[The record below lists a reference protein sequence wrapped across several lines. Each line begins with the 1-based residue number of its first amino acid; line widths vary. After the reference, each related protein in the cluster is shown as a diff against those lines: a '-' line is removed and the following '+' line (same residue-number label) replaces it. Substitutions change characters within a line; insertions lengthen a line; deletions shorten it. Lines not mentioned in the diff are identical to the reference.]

1 MNRIYLDNNA
11 TTRPLPEV
19 VDAVQ
24 QGLERC
30 WANPSSIH
38 RAGQEARQRVDRAR
52 ESVAA
57 LVGAKT
63 PDITFTSGGTEAAN
77 LAILAALRAR
87 APRRLVVTSA
97 VEHPAVGE
105 LLETLRSRADIEP
118 LEIENDEDGVVSP
131 DHLRQ
136 MLEERGEEVALVS
149 IMWCNNETGV
159 IEPIE
164 ELAGICHERGIPLHS
179 DGTQWVGKMPVNVTE
194 VPVDLLS
201 FASHKFHGPKGVGAL
216 YSRPGFAPTPAVIGG
231 PQERRRRGGTENVPG
246 ILGFGVAAQLAKD
259 WLTEEHIAERM
270 RIRDDF
276 EQQLLDRI
284 EGLYVH
290 SASSPRAWTTSAV
303 SFAELES
310 ELILLMLSERGVFAS
325 GGAACTSG
333 ALKESSAMDAMGR
346 PGVGLWGRVRFSV
359 DRETSPQVLSEAI
372 PIVVEAVA
380 HLRGVRSTLHSA

>member
-1 MNRIYLDNNA
+1 
-11 TTRPLPEV
+11 
-19 VDAVQ
+19 
-24 QGLERC
+24 
-30 WANPSSIH
+30 
-38 RAGQEARQRVDRAR
+38 
-52 ESVAA
+52 
-57 LVGAKT
+57 
-63 PDITFTSGGTEAAN
+63 
-77 LAILAALRAR
+77 
-87 APRRLVVTSA
+87 
-97 VEHPAVGE
+97 
-105 LLETLRSRADIEP
+105 
-118 LEIENDEDGVVSP
+118 
-131 DHLRQ
+131 
-136 MLEERGEEVALVS
+136 
-149 IMWCNNETGV
+149 
-159 IEPIE
+159 
-164 ELAGICHERGIPLHS
+164 
-179 DGTQWVGKMPVNVTE
+179 
-194 VPVDLLS
+194 
-201 FASHKFHGPKGVGAL
+201 
-216 YSRPGFAPTPAVIGG
+216 
-231 PQERRRRGGTENVPG
+231 VPG

-346 PGVGLWGRVRFSV
+346 PGVGLWGRVRFSF